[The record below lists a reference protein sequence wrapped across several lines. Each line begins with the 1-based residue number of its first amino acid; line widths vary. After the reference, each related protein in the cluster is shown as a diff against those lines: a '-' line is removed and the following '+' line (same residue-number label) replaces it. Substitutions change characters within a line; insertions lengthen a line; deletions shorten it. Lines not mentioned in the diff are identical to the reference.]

1 MQNKPISAIS
11 ENDATGEI
19 AEIYNDIRT
28 ALGNGI
34 VNLIWRHLATIDGA
48 LPWVWQA
55 VKPLYVSDVLKTE
68 ASLLCESIILPEVNA
83 FPEAVLGVLNISN
96 QDRHIIQNILDSYNK
111 GNAFNLLALSALTA
125 SPADRKKNV
134 TANQNFAEDINI
146 PELVSL
152 DSMSA
157 QTKSLV
163 LLLSEIG
170 AAEDSNIIP
179 SLYRHLAYWPN
190 FLCLAWNTLVSL
202 NASGQLKSMTNL
214 THNLAMDQGA
224 SIADSVVWGAEPLTA
239 AKAMIAIDNF
249 RISTISRMLPIGL
262 ILRKAI

>member
-1 MQNKPISAIS
+1 MQKKFISAIS

-28 ALGNGI
+28 ALGNGV
-34 VNLIWRHLATIDGA
+34 VNLIWRHLATMDGA

-55 VKPLYVSDVLKTE
+55 VKPLYVSDILKTE

-83 FPEAVLGVLNISN
+83 FPEAVLGALNISN
-96 QDRHIIQNILDSYNK
+96 QDRQIIQKILDSYNK

-125 SPADRKKNV
+125 LPADRKKKV
-134 TANQNFAEDINI
+134 TANQNFAEDIKI

-152 DSMSA
+152 DSMSE

-163 LLLSEIG
+163 LLLSEVG
-170 AAEDSNIIP
+170 AAEDNNIIP
-179 SLYRHLAYWPN
+179 SLYRHLAYWPS
-190 FLCLAWNTLVSL
+190 FLGLAWNTLVSL
-202 NASGQLKSMTNL
+202 KADGQLKSMTNS
-214 THNLAMDQGA
+214 TYNQAIDQA
-224 SIADSVVWGAEPLTA
+224 ANIADSVVWGAEPSTA
-239 AKAMIAIDNF
+239 AQAMIAIDNF

-262 ILRKAI
+262 ILRKVI